1 MIVDCAVY
9 HRGVRQNGTLSVD
22 DALEALSAPDALV
35 WIELVSPTASELDRV
50 ASELNIH
57 PLVVEDALRPHQR
70 PKLETYPSSALLVLK
85 TAHGTADHE
94 ATDVTVRRSPSRF
107 GELQVIVGT
116 QFVITVRH
124 GETDPVVD
132 ARRLLEAD
140 AEFLSEGVAAL
151 VYALADAVVDRY
163 ELACDELE
171 TAIDDIE
178 DRVFSPD
185 ATNAA
190 ERIFD
195 EKRST
200 LTFIRNVTPLVEVM
214 SRLTHAHAFF
224 EVSPAVAP
232 YYRDVA
238 DHLLRV
244 QARLDQSREL
254 LAAALDANLAQIS
267 IRQNEDTRAIS
278 GWAAVIAVPTL
289 FAGIW
294 GMNFEHMPELN
305 TIWGYPAALGTIAA
319 SSYLTHRRLK
329 RNGWL

>member
-1 MIVDCAVY
+1 VY
-9 HRGVRQNGTLSVD
+9 HRGVRQNGPLSVD
-22 DALEALSAPDALV
+22 DALESLSAPEALV
-35 WIELVSPTASELDRV
+35 WIELVSPTAAELDRV
-50 ASELNIH
+50 ASELHIH

-85 TAHGTADHE
+85 TAHRSVVPSAPDD
-94 ATDVTVRRSPSRF
+94 AAARRGPSRF

-116 QFVITVRH
+116 RFVITVRH
-124 GETDPVVD
+124 GETNPVAE
-132 ARRLLEAD
+132 ARKLLEGD
-140 AEFLSEGVAAL
+140 DSFLSEGVSAV

-163 ELACDELE
+163 ELVCDDLE
-171 TAIDDIE
+171 SAIDDIE
-178 DRVFSPD
+178 ERVFAPD

-190 ERIFD
+190 ERIFN

-200 LTFIRNVTPLVEVM
+200 LTFIRNVVPLVEVM
-214 SRLTHAHAFF
+214 TRLSHTHAFF
-224 EVSPAVAP
+224 DVSPAVAP
-232 YYRDVA
+232 YYRDVS

-244 QARLDQSREL
+244 QSRLDQSREL
-254 LAAALDANLAQIS
+254 LTAALDANLAQIS

-305 TIWGYPAALGTIAA
+305 TSWGYPAALATIAA
-319 SSYLTHRRLK
+319 SSYFAYRRLK